1 MPLSTYSE
9 LQTAIQDE
17 CIRPDWTAAILQ
29 DLITRAEGKLNR
41 RLKSDSISASLTGVV
56 DSRYISTS
64 ALTVLTPQTLWITVD
79 GEEER
84 LTPNTLAGIAHN
96 PDTMEP
102 TEWAFDK
109 DNDQIVFNTLLD
121 RAYPIRFVYVQ
132 KFKLSDAVTT
142 NWLLDNYPDIY
153 LDAAVAEGWRYMR
166 DLAAA
171 ADYDRR
177 VSQSIS
183 EIQSVLA
190 DHKRSTLK
198 TDIGLSSIGTS
209 NGYGYRFNRM

>member
-17 CIRPDWTAAILQ
+17 CIRPDWTTAILQ

-41 RLKSDSISASLTGVV
+41 RLKSDPVSASLTGVV

-64 ALTVLTPQTLWITVD
+64 SLTVLAPETLWITVG

-84 LTPNTLAGIAHN
+84 LTPNTLAGITHH
-96 PDTMEP
+96 PDTTEP
-102 TEWAFDK
+102 SEWAFDK
-109 DNDQIVFNTLLD
+109 DNDRIVFNSLLD
-121 RAYPIRFVYVQ
+121 QAYPIRFVYTQ

-142 NWLLDNYPDIY
+142 NWLLDNYPDLY

-183 EIQSVLA
+183 EVRSVLA
-190 DHKRSTLK
+190 DHKRSILK
-198 TDIGLSSIGTS
+198 TDPALSSLGTMS
-209 NGYGYRFNRM
+209 GYGYRIDRM